1 MAFSSTDLSNVES
14 AIVLLSTGA
23 AVARLTVNGKTFD
36 YQQSSLDQL
45 IKLRGIIMS
54 DVQAES
60 TSGGRRVSTTVKSD
74 TW

>member
-1 MAFSSTDLSNVES
+1 MAFSATDLANVES

-23 AVARLTVNGKTFD
+23 AVARLTVNGKTFE

-45 IKLRGIIMS
+45 IKLRGMIMS
-54 DVQAES
+54 DVQEATS
-60 TSGGRRVSTTVKSD
+60 SGGRRVSTTLKSD